1 MDPYR
6 PSVLASRPRGVPTS
20 ENFRLETGPIP
31 VTAHGQIL
39 LRTQYL
45 SLDPYMR
52 GRMNEAKSYAAPVS
66 IGGVSE
72 GGGGGEGLGS
82 NPPDYPRGG
91 IVPGGRRWRKHAA
104 RHT

>member
-1 MDPYR
+1 MATSR
-6 PSVLASRPRGVPTS
+6 PMVLASRHKGVPTS
-20 ENFRLETGPIP
+20 DNFRFETGPIP

-66 IGGVSE
+66 IGGVME
-72 GGGGGEGLGS
+72 GGVVGEVFVLKHSAFRGGGDVHEGTSL
-82 NPPDYPRGG
+82 
-91 IVPGGRRWRKHAA
+91 
-104 RHT
+104 

>member
-66 IGGVSE
+66 IGGGME
-72 GGGGGEGLGS
+72 GGGGARGFGVEYPDHQRSGLGGE
-82 NPPDYPRGG
+82 RT
-91 IVPGGRRWRKHAA
+91 A
-104 RHT
+104 RASE